1 MSQPELLKQVIEIL
15 KALTIDFMVTG
26 SVVSGIQG
34 EPRTTHDVDLIV
46 ALDEQSA
53 RRLFEAFSP
62 REFYLTEQAIHD
74 ALKHGTMFNL
84 LDLTRGD
91 KVDFWILT
99 DEPFDQSRFL
109 RRRTA
114 EALGIRFP
122 ISSPEDT
129 ILQKLRWAAMSGGS
143 EKHFQDALRVYEV
156 QRNRLDMAYID
167 DWAERLGVVD
177 AWRHVRSEADPL

>member
-1 MSQPELLKQVIEIL
+1 MSQPELLRQIVAIL
-15 KALTIDFMVTG
+15 ESLGIDFMVTG

-46 ALDEQSA
+46 ALDEKSA
-53 RRLFEAFSP
+53 QRLFGAFSP
-62 REFYLTEQAIHD
+62 SEFFLTEQAIHE

-109 RRRTA
+109 RKQTA
-114 EALGIRFP
+114 EVLGIRFP

-129 ILQKLRWAAMSGGS
+129 ILQKLRWAALSGGS
-143 EKHFQDALRVYEV
+143 EKHFRDALRVYEV
-156 QRNRLDMAYID
+156 QHGRLDQAYLD

-177 AWRHVRSEADPL
+177 NWRRLQSEAEPF